1 VALSLPSS
9 QVRRAPIVI
18 CGGVSPS
25 YSRIRVR
32 ELEALLRK
40 LPDPSDSAPRPARPH
55 VGTARKLDAQQ
66 TQELIEAHR
75 AGSTAYELGDRFGIN
90 RNGRQDPHPQRR
102 PD

>member
-1 VALSLPSS
+1 MHVA
-9 QVRRAPIVI
+9 VCHREK
-18 CGGVSPS
+18 GGA
-25 YSRIRVR
+25 YYNTKALVR

-40 LPDPSDSAPRPARPH
+40 LPDPSDSAPRPARPD

-66 TQELIEAHR
+66 TQELIEAYR